1 MPNGTWRRLV
11 LREGIHISLMFL
23 WLVLLHQTVSTYE
36 VEGAS
41 MEPTLQN
48 NQYVIVDTIS
58 APRTP
63 QRGEVIVFHYPNNP
77 SLEYVKRVVALP
89 GETVS
94 VSQGTVWIGGLAL
107 REPYLRER
115 PRYFAAPQRVP
126 PDTVFVLGDNRNS
139 SSDSHLWGPVPLG
152 NIIGRAWI
160 AYKPFS
166 ALTWLGGQAPAIVAA
181 Q

>member
-48 NQYVIVDTIS
+48 NQYVVVDTI
-58 APRTP
+58 AGPRTP

-77 SLEYVKRVVALP
+77 SLEYVKRVVGLP

-94 VSQGTVWIGGLAL
+94 VSQGTVWINGLAL

-126 PDTVFVLGDNRNS
+126 PDTVVVLGDNRNS
-139 SSDSHLWGPVPLG
+139 SSDSHLWGPLPMNLVV
-152 NIIGRAWI
+152 GRAWV
-160 AYKPFS
+160 AVGPLAGLKWLAGQRPTFS
-166 ALTWLGGQAPAIVAA
+166 AAP
-181 Q
+181 